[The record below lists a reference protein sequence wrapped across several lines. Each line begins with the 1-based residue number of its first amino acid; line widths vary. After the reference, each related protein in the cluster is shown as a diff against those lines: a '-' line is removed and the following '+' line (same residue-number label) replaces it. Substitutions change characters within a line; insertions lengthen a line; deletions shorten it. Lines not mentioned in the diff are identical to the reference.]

1 MENAERR
8 MLPAFALVVVKP
20 EVPHHDLSIRAAGRI
35 ERQLEAARRQEVVG
49 VQEHEI
55 ASPRQGN
62 RAVASARA
70 ARILL
75 LDNAHLTGKASLV
88 LAQDRDR
95 IIGRPIVNA
104 DDFPRRFGLSDDAVE
119 AFG

>member
-8 MLPAFALVVVKP
+8 MLSAFTLVVVKP

-35 ERQLEAARRQEVVG
+35 ECQLEAARLQEVVG
-49 VQEHEI
+49 IQEHEI

-75 LDNAHLTGKASLV
+75 LDNAHLAGKTSLV

-95 IIGRPIVNA
+95 IIGRPIVDA
-104 DDFPRRFGLSDDAVE
+104 DNLPRRFRLSDDAVE